1 VSRYR
6 IESALISA
14 WLPALLALCTF
25 GCGLVDLRPVLV
37 ETVPTAA
44 FDVLASRDDSL
55 SITFSA
61 EPERLEAERAF
72 IVRST
77 TGAVEGDFS
86 WNGSGFTWKPVLP
99 WNPGVRYRLILK
111 GSIRTLDGREVRPE
125 LDLPF
130 FVLRSTE
137 QPCVV
142 SFLPVQGTSI
152 AAPADP
158 VTVLSLEFSEA
169 MDTRATEAAFNFK
182 PATGCDFSWNAGL
195 TSVAITPRDR
205 LSACVMYRW
214 SLGTGARASDGTPLG
229 RTAGGTFITD
239 LDDMPPRVERVYPV
253 LRSGDTWVEAATDV
267 SGLDAGHSLAVLF
280 SEPVDPVSATA
291 GIHLEPGQAGRAD
304 AIAPRLVVYTPE
316 RDWLPGQALTVV
328 VSAEVQ
334 DTAGLRTGEE
344 YRLRFTPLVPHLSI
358 LSVSSGIDET
368 ITDFG
373 SSSILTTALVTVPDG
388 RCTLTL
394 RFSAPFDAA
403 SKTATVERI
412 TLSAFFPAWLPP
424 PALRDLCWLSDDT
437 LVCTWEGL
445 RVDEADHPNFYRLLV
460 PGGQGGILSDKG
472 LWLKEDC
479 VLYLEVRT

>member
-1 VSRYR
+1 VSLYR
-6 IESALISA
+6 IESVLNPA
-14 WLPALLALCTF
+14 WLSTFFALCTF

-37 ETVPTAA
+37 ETVPAAA
-44 FDVLASRDDSL
+44 FEVLASREDSL
-55 SITFSA
+55 TIIFSA

-72 IVRST
+72 MVRST
-77 TGAVEGDFS
+77 AGAVEGDFS
-86 WNGSGFTWKPVLP
+86 WNGSGFTWKPVMP

-130 FVLRSTE
+130 FVLSSTG
-137 QPCVV
+137 QPYVS

-158 VTVLSLEFSEA
+158 VSVLSLEFSEA
-169 MDTRATEAAFNFK
+169 MDTRATEAAFTLK

-205 LSACVMYRW
+205 LSACVVYRW
-214 SLGTGARASDGTPLG
+214 SLGAGAQAGDGTPLG
-229 RTAGGTFITD
+229 RSAGGTFVTD

-253 LRSGDTWVEAATDV
+253 LRSGDTWVETATDL

-280 SEPVDPVSATA
+280 SEPVDPASATA
-291 GIHLEPGQAGRAD
+291 GVHLEPGQAGRAE
-304 AIAPRLVVYTPE
+304 AVAPRLVVYTPE
-316 RDWLPGQALTVV
+316 RDWVPGQALTVV
-328 VSAEVQ
+328 VSADVQ
-334 DTAGLRTGEE
+334 DAAGLRTGAE
-344 YRLRFTPLVPHLSI
+344 YRLRFTPLVPN
-358 LSVSSGIDET
+358 LSVLSASCGIGET

-373 SSSILTTALVTVPDG
+373 SPAILSTAFVTVPDG

-412 TLSAFFPAWLPP
+412 TLSAFFPAWLPS
-424 PALRDLCWLSDDT
+424 PAFRDLCWLSDDT
-437 LVCTWEGL
+437 LACTWEDL
-445 RVDEADHPNFYRLLV
+445 RVDEAEHPNLYKLLL
-460 PGGQGGILSDKG
+460 PGGQGGILSGKG

-479 VLYLEVRT
+479 VLYLEVRA